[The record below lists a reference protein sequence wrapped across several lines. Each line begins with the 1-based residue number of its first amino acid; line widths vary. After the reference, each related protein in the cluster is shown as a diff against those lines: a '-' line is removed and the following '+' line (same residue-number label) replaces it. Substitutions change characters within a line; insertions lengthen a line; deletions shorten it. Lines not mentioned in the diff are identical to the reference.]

1 MLYNS
6 ADESI
11 YDETILSNLPLR
23 ATVQGLDHTPS
34 KLEMLEAIGKLHDS
48 ALSPRRFRVESFG
61 MEGISRVEVVT
72 MVTLLP
78 GGGSN

>member
-34 KLEMLEAIGKLHDS
+34 KLEMLEARGYRQVARLS
-48 ALSPRRFRVESFG
+48 TQPPALQG
-61 MEGISRVEVVT
+61 
-72 MVTLLP
+72 
-78 GGGSN
+78 